1 MSLSL
6 YQQITAL
13 KNEQN
18 DVLRGRLFEQIIR
31 EIMPWDHRPPVV
43 MSPESEQLDG
53 VFVYQGSIFL
63 IECKA
68 VKAAVTPGSKEWEDF
83 ELKLRKR
90 ERQNIIG
97 IFCSLFPVSQ
107 ATIDQAELLNKF
119 GIKTII
125 IAGDIWDKLDET
137 NLYFQSFLDFLV
149 LNCKIKFQPTV
160 TSLKDAGKW
169 VYDVRAIEEQFTS
182 LTKKFS
188 GPFLRRFKHK
198 FHDKVFISRTI
209 DKRIRQLADAVK
221 PISLKVNP
229 QKDTAK
235 QIVVIRDYSG
245 SGKTTLSTNL
255 ASLSDFAYCL
265 ASTANLTTIDMILEP
280 FFDQLNYPNNA
291 LNELLAANK
300 PLIYIVDSLDETPVQ
315 QQVQKKREIKA
326 LLKYVEEFNTIA
338 VKQRLGIFPLLVI
351 FTVREEYWRD
361 WEAAFEGR
369 QEVVE
374 LKKMISAFTEVEFE
388 TALQKYSGAYDYS
401 ITNRLNAAS
410 AGILSI
416 PVNLEI
422 FSEANHFEGDL
433 TVSDIW
439 EGKIL
444 SGFFSKKEELID
456 KHYIDRFNAASF
468 YRILAMTAFEILKSK
483 TTLISKSTFIDVVVS
498 ISAEL
503 ELSVDRI
510 LLQLMSEQII
520 TNDTEDTKNY
530 RFKYI
535 RFIEYLAALYI
546 IQEVER
552 STDFKVID
560 SLIKTVYD
568 SNIAS
573 IFNVFNNLKHIAKTQ
588 FAELEKD
595 LVNYYAHSATYL
607 SRYLPELRGRI
618 SRGEGV
624 SEEDIKAILTI
635 TYTPSAETSWDTF
648 FIISA
653 KHRNVT
659 REVIFSTFSIAWT
672 SNAKNNK
679 RWQLVGNIA
688 KRGLFVSEQVL
699 LSLMSDGTPREW
711 EEYLGQVLELSKQDT
726 FIELW
731 QQIGGE
737 KALAQLSHHSP
748 EDWQVTNRL
757 LDLIVRNERYVLG
770 DIMADASP
778 EDYLLFV
785 PQKKKKTFIISD
797 SDRHVLDELVEQIR
811 AALDGRVVNTLPMPH
826 RLNDVSKDA
835 ESYLAQEVEEI
846 INATYGSLQKP
857 FINYLV
863 NQFSNN
869 YNLINTLLET
879 TVLHYP
885 LHEVDK
891 ERKTVFVEII
901 ESDSRSRTG
910 YLEDLFKRG
919 YHKCQF
925 DEDYIIKAIENRDD
939 YDFEEFEYVM
949 IGYCFLKLKSQNN
962 RANINLISRQLM
974 TLFTFRYQKIVS
986 FKFANMVS
994 VMNNALQHYGDFT
1007 DIFWRA
1013 ASAYQIHD
1021 ELMTA
1026 PSIKKKVLQF
1036 KARPVVQNHQ
1046 YDAMLE
1052 EIFPELFH

>member
-13 KNEQN
+13 KNERN

-53 VFVYQGSIFL
+53 VFVYEGSTFL

-107 ATIDQAELLNKF
+107 ATINQAELLNKF
-119 GIKTII
+119 GIKTIV
-125 IAGDIWDKLDET
+125 IAGDIWNMLDQS
-137 NLYFQSFLDFLV
+137 NLYFPNFLDFLV

-160 TSLKDAGKW
+160 FSLKDVEKW
-169 VYDVRAIEEQFTS
+169 VYDVSAIEEQFTS

-198 FHDKVFISRTI
+198 FHDKIFISRTI

-265 ASTANLTTIDMILEP
+265 ASTANLTTVDIILEL
-280 FFDQLNYPNNA
+280 FFDQLNYPSNA

-300 PLIYIVDSLDETPVQ
+300 PLIYIVDSLDETPIQ
-315 QQVQKKREIKA
+315 QQFQKKREIKA
-326 LLKYVEEFNTIA
+326 LLKFVEELNAMA
-338 VKQRLGIFPLLVI
+338 VKQRLGMFPLLLV

-369 QEVVE
+369 QDVVE
-374 LKKMISAFTEVEFE
+374 LKKMISAFTEMEFE

-401 ITNRLNAAS
+401 ITNRLNTAS

-468 YRILAMTAFEILKSK
+468 YRILAMAAFEMLKTKS
-483 TTLISKSTFIDVVVS
+483 TLISKSGFINIIVS
-498 ISAEL
+498 ISAGL

-552 STDFKVID
+552 SADFTVID
-560 SLIKTVYD
+560 PMIKTVYD

-573 IFNVFNNLKHIAKTQ
+573 IFSVFNNLKHIAKTQ
-588 FAELEKD
+588 YAELEKD

-618 SRGEGV
+618 SRGETV

-653 KHRNVT
+653 KYKNVT
-659 REVIFSTFSIAWT
+659 REVLFSAFAIAWT
-672 SNAKNNK
+672 SNAKNSK
-679 RWQLVGNIA
+679 RWQLVGNMA
-688 KRGLFVSEQVL
+688 KRGLFVNEQVL
-699 LSLMSDGTPREW
+699 LSLMSDGAPREW
-711 EEYLGQVLELSKQDT
+711 EECLGQVLALSRQDT
-726 FIELW
+726 FVELW
-731 QQIGGE
+731 EQIRGE

-748 EDWQVTNRL
+748 EDWQITNRL

-770 DIMADASP
+770 DIMADAPP

-785 PQKKKKTFIISD
+785 PQKKKKTFILSD
-797 SDRHVLDELVEQIR
+797 GDKHVLDEFVDLIR
-811 AALDGRVVNTLPMPH
+811 AALDGRTVKTLPMPH
-826 RLNDVSKDA
+826 HLNVVSK
-835 ESYLAQEVEEI
+835 EGELYLSQEVEDI
-846 INATYGSLQKP
+846 IHTNYGSLQKP
-857 FINYLV
+857 FINHLI

-885 LHEVDK
+885 LNEVDTEK
-891 ERKTVFVEII
+891 RTVFVEIV
-901 ESDSRSRTG
+901 ESDSRSRIS

-919 YHKCQF
+919 YHKSQF
-925 DEDYIIKAIENRDD
+925 DEDFINKAIENRND
-939 YDFEEFEYVM
+939 YDFEEFEYIIV
-949 IGYCFLKLKSQNN
+949 GYCFLKLKAQTN
-962 RANINLISRQLM
+962 RAQINLISRQLM

-986 FKFANMVS
+986 FKFTNMVS

-1007 DIFWRA
+1007 DLFWRA
-1013 ASAYQIHD
+1013 ASVYKIHD
-1021 ELMTA
+1021 ELMAA
-1026 PSIKKKVLQF
+1026 PSIKKKIAQF
-1036 KARPVVQNHQ
+1036 TARPTVQNHV